1 MRIGGGGPIIE
12 EEREVDMTIEKPALD
27 LLPLRESEHLRGS
40 PRAAV
45 TLVEY
50 GDYECPGC
58 AEAYWI
64 IGRLEER
71 LGDKMRF
78 VFRHYAFARL
88 HPHAELAAQAAEA
101 AGAQG
106 KYWEMHDL
114 LFENWQSLERKD
126 LLAYARRLD
135 LDLARFARELKSE
148 KYLPRVREDFRT
160 GVQNGVYGTPGLF
173 LNGVRHDGSYDFE
186 TLLEAMEPFTGVRG
200 GNAR

>member
-1 MRIGGGGPIIE
+1 
-12 EEREVDMTIEKPALD
+12 MTSGKPGLD
-27 LLPLRESEHLRGS
+27 LLPLRAFEHLRGN

-64 IGRLEER
+64 IGRLQEH
-71 LGDKMRF
+71 LGDKLRF
-78 VFRHYAFARL
+78 VYRHYAFARL

-106 KYWEMHDL
+106 KFWEMHDT
-114 LFENWQSLERKD
+114 LFKNWHSLDWND
-126 LLAYARRLD
+126 LIAYARRLD
-135 LDLARFARELKSE
+135 LDTDRFARELKSE
-148 KYLPRVREDFRT
+148 MYLPRVREDFRT
-160 GVQNGVYGTPGLF
+160 GVQNGVYGTPGIF
-173 LNGVRHDGSYDFE
+173 VNGVRHDGSYDFD
-186 TLLEAMEPFTGVRG
+186 TLLAAMEPLTRVRG

>member
-1 MRIGGGGPIIE
+1 
-12 EEREVDMTIEKPALD
+12 MTSGKPALD

-40 PRAAV
+40 RRAAV

-64 IGRLEER
+64 IGRLEAR

-106 KYWEMHDL
+106 KFWEMHDV

-126 LLAYARRLD
+126 LLAYAQRID
-135 LDLARFARELKSE
+135 LDMDRFARELKSE
-148 KYLPRVREDFRT
+148 MYLPRVREDFKT

-173 LNGVRHDGSYDFE
+173 LNGVRHDGSYDFD
-186 TLLEAMEPFTGVRG
+186 TLLAAMEPFTGIRD
-200 GNAR
+200 GNAK

>member
-1 MRIGGGGPIIE
+1 MGN
-12 EEREVDMTIEKPALD
+12 DKSALD
-27 LLPLRESEHLRGS
+27 LLPLRKVEHVQGS

-64 IGRLEER
+64 IRR
-71 LGDKMRF
+71 LGGHLGNKMRF

-88 HPHAELAAQAAEA
+88 HPHAELAGQAAEA

-106 KYWEMHDL
+106 KFWPMHDL
-114 LFENWQSLERKD
+114 LFENWQALAWKD
-126 LLAYARRLD
+126 LLGYAERLD
-135 LDLARFARELKSE
+135 LDVERFTQELKSE
-148 KYLPRVREDFRT
+148 IYLPRVRDDFKT
-160 GVQNGVYGTPGLF
+160 GVQNGVYGTPGIF

-186 TLLEAMEPFTGVRG
+186 TLLEAMAPFTGRRDGNRG
-200 GNAR
+200 

>member
-1 MRIGGGGPIIE
+1 
-12 EEREVDMTIEKPALD
+12 MTSGKPALD

-40 PRAAV
+40 PRAVV

-64 IGRLEER
+64 IRRLQER
-71 LGDKMRF
+71 LGEKMRF
-78 VFRHYAFARL
+78 VYRHYAFARL

-106 KYWEMHDL
+106 KFWEMHDL
-114 LFENWQSLERKD
+114 LFENWHSLERKD

-135 LDLARFARELKSE
+135 LDTDRFARELKSE
-148 KYLPRVREDFRT
+148 MYLPRVREDFKT

-173 LNGVRHDGSYDFE
+173 VNGVRHDGSYDFD
-186 TLLEAMEPFTGVRG
+186 TLLAAMEPFTGIRD